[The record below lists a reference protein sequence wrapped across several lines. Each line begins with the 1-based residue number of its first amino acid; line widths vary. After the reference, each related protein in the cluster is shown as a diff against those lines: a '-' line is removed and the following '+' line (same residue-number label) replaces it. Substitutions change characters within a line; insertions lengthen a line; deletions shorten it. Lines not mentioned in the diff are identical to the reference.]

1 MADDTGTVA
10 TTEPATTTTTTT
22 AEPATTEPLGDGGK
36 AALDAERKARKN
48 AEKAARDVQAKLD
61 ELTAASQSDTEKQIA
76 KARKES
82 ADAATAEVTNT
93 YRSKL
98 LSAEVR
104 AQAAGKFAN
113 PALAVKVLDID
124 LDTAFSDDELDTAS
138 ITKAINEFLARDENA
153 GLRAGGATSRPQG
166 TVNGGE
172 GEGGG
177 DQGFNAR
184 LRKAAGF

>member
-1 MADDTGTVA
+1 MADETGPVA
-10 TTEPATTTTTTT
+10 TTEPATTTTTVT
-22 AEPATTEPLGDGGK
+22 EPATTEPLGDGGK
-36 AALDAERKARKN
+36 AALEAERKARKS

-61 ELTAASQSDTEKQIA
+61 ELTAASQSETEKQIA

-82 ADAATAEVTNT
+82 AEAATAEVTNA

-98 LSAEVR
+98 LNAEVR

-113 PALAVKVLDID
+113 PALAAKVLDID
-124 LDTAFSDDELDTAS
+124 LDAAFVDDELDTAS
-138 ITKAINEFLARDENA
+138 ITRAIDEFLALDENT
-153 GLRAGGATSRPQG
+153 GLRAGGTAARPQG